1 MASAPPTPVAFTRE
15 ISLGQI
21 IQLITIA
28 GPLLVW
34 GITVEKR
41 LERQDVQ
48 IQAVQTLLTNN
59 LSHIQRNLDDLKD
72 EVRRRD

>member
-1 MASAPPTPVAFTRE
+1 MASVPPVPVAFKPE

-21 IQLITIA
+21 VQLVTIA

-59 LSHIQRNLDDLKD
+59 LDHIQRNLDDLKD
-72 EVRRRD
+72 DVRRRD